1 MSYAPEASMKIVG
14 KIKEIKPEIICDF
27 HECNNMPMIPPTIPI
42 ITRHIKDRAQ
52 KDNSLFKKL

>member
-1 MSYAPEASMKIVG
+1 MKIVG